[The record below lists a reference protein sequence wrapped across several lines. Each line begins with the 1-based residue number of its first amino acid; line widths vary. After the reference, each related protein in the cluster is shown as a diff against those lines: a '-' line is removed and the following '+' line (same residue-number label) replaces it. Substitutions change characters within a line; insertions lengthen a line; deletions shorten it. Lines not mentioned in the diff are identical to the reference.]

1 MSAPASPATLA
12 PPTPPGESGA
22 PVSAGAADL
31 WRRARGP
38 LAFLG
43 GLVVLALLLSL
54 GAQGNRTGPLEPED
68 PAPEGAR
75 ALVQILDSHAGGDVT
90 VARSAADAVE
100 AAGPDTVL
108 VVVGSHRLPADQL
121 ADLAQTPGDR
131 VLVRPTTLALE
142 ALAPGVRVTGR
153 VDGRVLAPECRLP
166 AARAAGTADLGGEL
180 YAADGARACYPD
192 PQGEGHGLV
201 QVATDHG
208 TATVL
213 GTPEPLTNARL
224 DREGNAALLL
234 SLVGGRD
241 VVWLRPE
248 PVAEGGQADIWSLT
262 APSLRYSLIPLTAA
276 LLLLAFWQ
284 GRRLG
289 PLVVERLPVVVR
301 ASETA
306 EGRAGLYAA
315 RRARDRAGAALRSG
329 TLRRLRP
336 ALGLA
341 ADSAPEAVVTAV
353 AARSGDDP
361 AGLRVLLYGAAPGGA
376 ADPYTADDHGLV
388 RLGDDLDRLEG
399 RLR

>member
-12 PPTPPGESGA
+12 PPAPSAHGGA
-22 PVSAGAADL
+22 PVSVDAGDL
-31 WRRARGP
+31 WRRVRGP
-38 LAFLG
+38 LAFIG

-54 GAQGNRTGPLEPED
+54 GAQSNRTGPLEPED

-75 ALVQILDSHAGGDVT
+75 ALVEILDRQGGDVT

-108 VVVGSHRLPADQL
+108 VVVGSHRLPAGQL
-121 ADLAQTPGDR
+121 ADLARTPGDR

-153 VDGRVLAPECRLP
+153 IDGRVLAPECRLP

-180 YAADGARACYPD
+180 YTADGGRACYPD

-201 QVATDHG
+201 QVGTDHG

-213 GTPEPLTNARL
+213 GTPEPLTNGRL
-224 DREGNAALLL
+224 ADEGNAALLL
-234 SLVGGRD
+234 SLVDGRD

-248 PVAEGGQADIWSLT
+248 PVAESGQADIWDLVP
-262 APSLRYSLIPLTAA
+262 PSLFHSLIPLTAA

-289 PLVVERLPVVVR
+289 PLVTERLPVVVR

-315 RRARDRAGAALRSG
+315 RRARDRAGAALRAG

-341 ADSAPEAVVTAV
+341 NDAAPEAVVGAV
-353 AARSGDDP
+353 AARTGDDP
-361 AGLRVLLYGAAPGGA
+361 AALHALLYGAAPSGG

-388 RLGDDLDRLEG
+388 RLGDDLDGLEG